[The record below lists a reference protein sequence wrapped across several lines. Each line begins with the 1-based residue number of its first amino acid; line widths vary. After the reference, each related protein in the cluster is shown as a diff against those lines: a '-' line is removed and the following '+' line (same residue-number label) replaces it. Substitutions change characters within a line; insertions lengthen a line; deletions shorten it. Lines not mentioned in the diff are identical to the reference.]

1 MLGAICGD
9 VIGRPYEFENP
20 VRTKDFELFTAASR
34 YSDDTILTVAVAH
47 AAMTG
52 APYVD
57 ALVTFGQRHLEQG
70 FSRGFR
76 AWLLDPNRGPGN
88 SYGNGSAMRV
98 SPVAW
103 LARDLKEA
111 IHMAEQSALPSH
123 GHPEGIKGAVATA
136 AAVRLAI
143 EGRTQEEIRRTVAD
157 LTGYDLDRTV
167 DGIRADYPRFKT
179 TCPDSVPEAIV
190 CALEAISYED
200 AVRNAVSLG
209 NDADTQAA
217 IAGAIAE
224 PLFGVPDWIAE
235 RALSTLTPDL
245 REVVAA
251 FTERTAAIRSETPAV
266 KSQASRALRST
277 NP

>member
-9 VIGRPYEFENP
+9 VIGRPYEFTHP
-20 VRTKDFELFTAASR
+20 VRTKDFELFTEESR
-34 YSDDTILTVAVAH
+34 YSDDTTLTAAVAY
-47 AAMTG
+47 ATLNG
-52 APYVD
+52 IPYVD
-57 ALVTFGQRHLEQG
+57 ALVEFGVRHLDHG
-70 FSRGFR
+70 FSKGFK
-76 AWLLDPNRGPGN
+76 AWLLDPDRPAGM

-98 SPVAW
+98 SSVAW
-103 LARDLKEA
+103 LARDLDHA
-111 IHMAEQSALPSH
+111 IDLATQSALPSH

-143 EGRTQEEIRRTVAD
+143 EGKPQDEIRRTVSL

-190 CALEAISYED
+190 CALEATSYED

-224 PLFGVPDWIAE
+224 PIFGIPEWIASK
-235 RALSTLTPDL
+235 AVATLSHDIKAVLDDF
-245 REVVAA
+245 AA
-251 FTERTAAIRSETPAV
+251 RTAHM
-266 KSQASRALRST
+266 RAPHGSLQRL
-277 NP
+277 NG